1 MAKKEL
7 VSVAHA
13 LPGRIRLRFPSE
25 KKGIPNMDDFL
36 GIKGVKEVIFN
47 NITKSLVIV
56 HDPEIV
62 HTKKLLSYIE
72 ERNPQINLVKE
83 KPMEKA
89 QPDILSQLVFKTAKD
104 VNKNISMKTGGFADI
119 TSIVP
124 SFLFLLGMEEL
135 VRKPVMPRW
144 YDLMWYATNIYYWKY
159 RDAYNGMRD
168 GGRNYGE
175 GTGCISHTRKGE
187 AQIPA

>member
-13 LPGRIRLRFPSE
+13 LPGRIRLSFPSE
-25 KKGIPNMDDFL
+25 KKGVPNMDDFL
-36 GIKGVKEVIFN
+36 GINGVKEVTFN

-56 HDPEIV
+56 HDPKTINV
-62 HTKKLLSYIE
+62 NKLLSEIE

-83 KPMEKA
+83 NPVEEA
-89 QPDILSQLVFKTAKD
+89 QPDILSQMVFETAKN
-104 VNKNISMKTGGFADI
+104 VNKDISKKTEGFADI

-159 RDAYNGMRD
+159 RDVYNGMGD
-168 GGRNYGE
+168 GEEDLWKRHRSCQPHPE
-175 GTGCISHTRKGE
+175 G
-187 AQIPA
+187 

>member
-1 MAKKEL
+1 MTKKES
-7 VSVAHA
+7 VFVAHA

-25 KKGIPNMDDFL
+25 KKGTPNLDDFL
-36 GIKGVKEVIFN
+36 RIKGVKEVIFN

-56 HDPEIV
+56 HDPKTINMN
-62 HTKKLLSYIE
+62 KLLSEIE
-72 ERNPQINLVKE
+72 ERNPQINIVKE
-83 KPMEKA
+83 KIIENGH
-89 QPDILSQLVFKTAKD
+89 PDILSQLVFQTAKD

-124 SFLFLLGMEEL
+124 SFFFLLGMEEL

-168 GGRNYGE
+168 GKEDYGK
-175 GTGCISHTRKGE
+175 GTGRISHTRKGE
-187 AQIPA
+187 AQIPI